1 MAVEEEKP
9 KEGLEALEKEK
20 SELLERLKEAD
31 RRYRYK
37 MYEAK
42 ALGEML
48 EKRRK
53 ESIVPPAREIRKRLR
68 RLEFIISTEAR
79 TLKQERELVKEVR
92 EWERKLKSAVEI
104 ERMERRLVLIS
115 DDIKGAEGQ
124 IAELERRMDEMRK
137 TIRERRSADSKFRKD
152 RKLVELKKRVEEER
166 HKDAEP
172 FTQKEGD
179 GRVGLGEICIIKK
192 KEK

>member
-1 MAVEEEKP
+1 MFVEEEKTS
-9 KEGLEALEKEK
+9 ESVNAIEKEK
-20 SELLERLKEAD
+20 AELLERLKEAD

-42 ALGEML
+42 ALSEML

-53 ESIVPPAREIRKRLR
+53 ENALPPAREIRKKIH

-92 EWERKLKSAVEI
+92 GWEKKLDSAVET
-104 ERMERRLVLIS
+104 ERMERRLGLIS
-115 DDIKGAEGQ
+115 EDIRRAEVQ
-124 IAELERRMDEMRK
+124 VKELEEKMNEMRRMLQEK
-137 TIRERRSADSKFRKD
+137 HSVESKHRKD
-152 RKLVELKKRVEEER
+152 RKLLELKKKVEEER
-166 HKDAEP
+166 LKEIEP
-172 FTQKEGD
+172 YMEKNGD

>member
-1 MAVEEEKP
+1 MEENKAV
-9 KEGLEALEKEK
+9 GDVEALEKEK
-20 SELLERLKEAD
+20 AALLERLKEAD

-48 EKRRK
+48 EKKKK
-53 ESIVPPAREIRKRLR
+53 EAPLPLAREIRKNIH

-92 EWERKLKSAVEI
+92 RWEMKLEGAVEL
-104 ERMERRLVLIS
+104 EGMERRLVFINE
-115 DDIKGAEGQ
+115 DMQRAEQ
-124 IAELERRMDEMRK
+124 QVKELETRMNELRAQVHEKHKEEHKSKKEM
-137 TIRERRSADSKFRKD
+137 
-152 RKLVELKKRVEEER
+152 KLLELKRKVEEE
-166 HKDAEP
+166 KMKELEP
-172 FTQKEGD
+172 FMKKNVD
-179 GRVGLGEICIIKK
+179 GRVDLGEICVIKK